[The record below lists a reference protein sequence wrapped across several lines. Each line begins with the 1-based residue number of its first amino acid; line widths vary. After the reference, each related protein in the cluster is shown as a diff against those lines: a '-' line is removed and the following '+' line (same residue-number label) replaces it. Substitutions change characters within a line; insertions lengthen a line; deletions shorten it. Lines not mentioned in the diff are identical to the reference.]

1 MLNLLLPI
9 KDGYLFRYID
19 PLSQVVSQWFSR
31 HGNISKQSN
40 IEVWK
45 YIDMSDFNIDAKKQ
59 SLGYCHFDEFGDEF
73 SLMNLIKSETCKPL
87 PNIQK

>member
-9 KDGYLFRYID
+9 KDGYPFRYID
-19 PLSQVVSQWFSR
+19 PLSQVVSLDFRDMEISR
-31 HGNISKQSN
+31 SKAILKYENIL
-40 IEVWK
+40 
-45 YIDMSDFNIDAKKQ
+45 DMGDFNIDAKNQ
-59 SLGYCHFDEFGDEF
+59 NLGYCQFDKFGDEF

>member
-9 KDGYLFRYID
+9 KDGYLLRYIN
-19 PLSQVVSQWFSR
+19 PLSQVVSLDFRDMEISR
-31 HGNISKQSN
+31 SKAILKYENIL
-40 IEVWK
+40 
-45 YIDMSDFNIDAKKQ
+45 DMGDFNIDANNQ
-59 SLGYCHFDEFGDEF
+59 SVVYCQFDEFGDEF